1 MSIINFIQNFKKN
14 KRLLFTTPSHGQ
26 GTVVAPEIDR
36 LIGKKIFTSDY
47 SEIEGF
53 DNLARPIGMIKTTL
67 DKAAENYQ
75 SKATFFL
82 TNGSTSGIIAGMMS
96 VLSRNDKVL
105 IARNC
110 HKSVYSGLVL
120 TGAHPL
126 WLMPNYNKDWG
137 IYQPINPEEIEQ
149 VLSKNTDVKLFI
161 MTNPTYEGVMSDI
174 SRISSVCKKYNVKL
188 MVDEAHGALW
198 HFYRMLGTP
207 SLLQGADIVVQSL
220 HKTAGA
226 LNPSALLHIG
236 LDSDIEPQAIQN
248 ALNLYTTTSPSY
260 PLLANIEGTINFL
273 SSEKGRNEISEL
285 VSNVFSLIRTLK
297 KIPNVDVYC
306 ENNDITKILVKI
318 WNVSGFDLSQILF
331 DKYNIEDELA
341 NEKSVLFLTGIGTSK
356 AKLKKLEKALVEIAA
371 NNIKIIDE
379 KSFYRPFE
387 TVDPRV
393 RYTPSLVWGKPYKE
407 IELKYS
413 VSRVCMEVVTDYP
426 PGIPILLPGEV
437 IRKEHIDFLSQKR
450 TKIKVLR

>member
-1 MSIINFIQNFKKN
+1 MSIINFIQNFKKK

-26 GTVVAPEIDR
+26 GAVVAPETAK
-36 LIGKKIFTSDY
+36 LIGRKIFTSDF
-47 SEIEGF
+47 SEIEDF

-67 DKAAENYQ
+67 DNASNAYQ

-82 TNGSTSGIIAGMMS
+82 TNGATSGIIAGMMS

-110 HKSVYSGLVL
+110 HKSVYNGLVL
-120 TGAHPL
+120 TGANPI
-126 WLMPNYNKDWG
+126 WLMPTYNKDWG
-137 IYQPINPEEIEQ
+137 IYQPINPEELEEI
-149 VLSKNTDVKLFI
+149 LAKNNDVKLFI

-226 LNPSALLHIG
+226 LNPSALLHLG
-236 LDSDIEPQAIQN
+236 LDTEIDSQDIQN
-248 ALNLYTTTSPSY
+248 ALNLFTTTSPSY

-273 SSEKGRNEISEL
+273 SSEKGRAELSEL
-285 VSNVFSLIRTLK
+285 VNNVFSLIRTLK
-297 KIPNVDVYC
+297 KIPNVDVFC
-306 ENNDITKILVKI
+306 DNNDITKILVKV

-341 NEKSVLFLTGIGTSK
+341 NEKSVLFLTGIGTTK
-356 AKLKKLEKALVEIAA
+356 AKLKKLEKALIEIAA

-379 KSFYRPFE
+379 NSFYKPFE
-387 TVDPRV
+387 TVEPRV
-393 RYTPSLVWGKPYKE
+393 RYTPTLVWGKPFKE
-407 IELKYS
+407 VELKYS
-413 VSRVCMEVVTDYP
+413 ISRVCMEVITDYP

-437 IRKEHIDFLSQKR
+437 IKKEHIDFLSQKR